1 MNILIDKLSTIIQNR
16 VGNIEFNTD
25 FRIGMLF
32 EMLMQDRN
40 IDKQAKVIQAINLYY
55 PHPEQI
61 NDFEKAFN
69 DIIWFYTCGKS
80 EMNFNTQD
88 SQKKGTNKKKS
99 NSPKDE
105 RIYDYEYDDGYIY
118 SAFLQQYG
126 IDLQE
131 IKYLHWWKF
140 KSLFDSLNKDTKIVE
155 IMEYRAIDLGKI
167 KDKEEKNRYKKLK
180 KIYKLPDM
188 RTETQKEADFGSS
201 FW

>member
-1 MNILIDKLSTIIQNR
+1 MNILIDKLSTIIENR

-40 IDKQAKVIQAINLYY
+40 IDKKIKVIQAINLYY

-61 NDFEKAFN
+61 TDFEKAFN
-69 DIIWFYTCGKS
+69 DIIWFYTCGKNDTNINS
-80 EMNFNTQD
+80 QD
-88 SQKKGTNKKKS
+88 NQEKKIKKKKS
-99 NSPKDE
+99 NYQKE
-105 RIYDYEYDDGYIY
+105 EKIYDYEYDDGYIY

-140 KSLFDSLNKDTKIVE
+140 KALFDSLNKDTKIVE
-155 IMEYRAIDLGKI
+155 IMGYRAIDLGKI
-167 KDKEEKNRYKKLK
+167 KDKEEKSRYKKLK
-180 KIYKLPDM
+180 KIYQLPDM
-188 RTETQKEADFGSS
+188 RTEAQKESDFGSS

>member
-1 MNILIDKLSTIIQNR
+1 MSILIDKLSTIIKNR
-16 VGNIEFNTD
+16 VGDIEFNTD

-40 IDKQAKVIQAINLYY
+40 IDKQVKVIQAINLYY

-61 NDFEKAFN
+61 KDFEKAFN

-80 EMNFNTQD
+80 EINVNTQD
-88 SQKKGTNKKKS
+88 NQGKETKRKKFNSQ
-99 NSPKDE
+99 KDE

-188 RTETQKEADFGSS
+188 RTEAQKESDFGSS

>member
-1 MNILIDKLSTIIQNR
+1 MNILIDKLSTIIENR

-40 IDKQAKVIQAINLYY
+40 IDKKIKVIQAINLYY

-61 NDFEKAFN
+61 TDFEKAFN
-69 DIIWFYTCGKS
+69 DIIWFYTCGKNDININS
-80 EMNFNTQD
+80 QD
-88 SQKKGTNKKKS
+88 NQEKKIKKKKS
-99 NSPKDE
+99 NYQKE
-105 RIYDYEYDDGYIY
+105 EKIYDYEYDDGYIY

-126 IDLQE
+126 IDLQK

-140 KSLFDSLNKDTKIVE
+140 KALFDSLNKDTKIVE
-155 IMEYRAIDLGKI
+155 IMGYRAIDLGKI

-180 KIYKLPDM
+180 KIYQLPDM
-188 RTETQKEADFGSS
+188 RTEAQKESDFGSS